1 MRRQAYSC
9 YGRSCDGVRTKNI
22 NREARRTDQLNN
34 GNASLLSRLAGAVV
48 VLVAAAVLLSF
59 IFYFASEIPISV
71 LLLIKLAVALV
82 AGYLAIGIVANQIKR
97 GISRTSGLE
106 RGATVATAF
115 RYIGYIG
122 LAFVALGLV
131 GVTGTQLLAGG
142 AFTGLVLGLA
152 SQQTLSNVFAG
163 LMILT
168 SRPFL
173 VGNRI
178 TVSTW
183 QWGFALPSYPPKF
196 FSDNL
201 LIPGYT
207 GVVEDIRLN
216 YTTIRLDEGIRVKV
230 PNSIVI
236 QASVVDHNV
245 SERVVRV
252 RYDIAKPVDTAALA
266 STLHDVVAKNA
277 NVSKPE
283 TVAVYFENI
292 TPTDVIVVV
301 EALCK
306 GAYEAPARSSILLDI
321 EKATTELKESQKKQ

>member
-1 MRRQAYSC
+1 
-9 YGRSCDGVRTKNI
+9 
-22 NREARRTDQLNN
+22 LNN
-34 GNASLLSRLAGAVV
+34 GNASLLSRLAGAVI
-48 VLVAAAVLLSF
+48 VLVAAVVLLSF
-59 IFYFASEIPISV
+59 IFYFAREIPISV

-131 GVTGTQLLAGG
+131 GVTGTELLAGG
-142 AFTGLVLGLA
+142 TFTGLVLGLA

-183 QWGFALPSYPPKF
+183 QWGFELPSYPPKY

-236 QASVVDHNV
+236 QASVVDHNT

-252 RYDIAKPVDTAALA
+252 RYDVAKPVDTAALA
-266 STLHDVVAKNA
+266 SRLHDVVARNA

-321 EKATTELKESQKKQ
+321 EEATTELKESQKKQ

>member
-1 MRRQAYSC
+1 M
-9 YGRSCDGVRTKNI
+9 
-22 NREARRTDQLNN
+22 NN
-34 GNASLLSRLAGAVV
+34 GKVSLPSRLAGAVI

-71 LLLIKLAVALV
+71 LLLLKLAVALV

-131 GVTGTQLLAGG
+131 GVTGTELLAGG
-142 AFTGLVLGLA
+142 TFTGLVLGLA

-216 YTTIRLDEGIRVKV
+216 YTTIRLDEGIQVKV

-236 QASVVDHNV
+236 QASVVDHNT

-252 RYDIAKPVDTAALA
+252 RYDVAKPVDTDALA
-266 STLHDVVAKNA
+266 STLHDVVAKNS
-277 NVSKPE
+277 NVSKRE

-306 GAYEAPARSSILLDI
+306 GAYEAPARSSLLLDI
-321 EKATTELKESQKKQ
+321 EKATTELKESQKKG